1 MPASGHALTV
11 YNGFRGLPGVLLGIG
26 YSLSILAGI
35 WGIFF
40 EAAPPSV
47 QALIGFSVV
56 SILWNLAFIGA
67 GLIGL
72 VARWYKAPLTEI
84 IAIEMF
90 ASVFLTWAVMVFE
103 GPQSNQAG
111 IAFVALSLFL
121 YGWSAGTR
129 RYLAE
134 NKRDADKI
142 REV

>member
-1 MPASGHALTV
+1 
-11 YNGFRGLPGVLLGIG
+11 
-26 YSLSILAGI
+26 LS
-35 WGIFF
+35 WKRR
-40 EAAPPSV
+40 
-47 QALIGFSVV
+47 
-56 SILWNLAFIGA
+56 FIGA